1 MGTGPNQVIGLL
13 GTLTMKAGCMYLSDL
28 HTVPLYLI
36 QHTLRS
42 LQPKAFSLREWNDA
56 VNYITQEHILFTEVE
71 QAAEYLQ
78 HYKRK

>member
-1 MGTGPNQVIGLL
+1 MGQACVGLL
-13 GTLTMKAGCMYLSDL
+13 DILAVKVGCMYFSDL

-56 VNYITQEHILFTEVE
+56 VSYLTGTDGTFQVQG
-71 QAAEYLQ
+71 QAKEYLLN
-78 HYKRK
+78 YRIMN